1 MVASAVCGTIG
12 VALAHAYMQGWWWR
26 LSISRVW
33 EEWWCQP
40 ARLPTL
46 SPSTHFVAVLLY
58 KILNADVPPV
68 CICHLCVVHIT
79 AGCDCHHLVRLPRMG
94 RRLWVLAVVAGVFF
108 CVSTVLAAPRA
119 DVADHRAAPTRTT
132 SLHQIEVSAL
142 GRVTASG
149 PNNTNTSR
157 FQAGVARATQLSF
170 SEAPD
175 RYPFIM
181 EQILN
186 VTHYAATTPLP

>member
-1 MVASAVCGTIG
+1 M
-12 VALAHAYMQGWWWR
+12 
-26 LSISRVW
+26 
-33 EEWWCQP
+33 
-40 ARLPTL
+40 
-46 SPSTHFVAVLLY
+46 
-58 KILNADVPPV
+58 
-68 CICHLCVVHIT
+68 
-79 AGCDCHHLVRLPRMG
+79 VRLPRMR
-94 RRLWVLAVVAGVFF
+94 RRLWVVAMVAGVF
-108 CVSTVLAAPRA
+108 CVSTVLAAPRT
-119 DVADHRAAPTRTT
+119 DVADHRAA
-132 SLHQIEVSAL
+132 LHQIEVSAVSVNL

-186 VTHYAATTPLP
+186 ATHYAATTPLP